1 MRHALAAIILLV
13 SSTAVANP
21 KAIEKTVK
29 TSIVEL
35 AKLADNNALNFT
47 SDALVLSPV
56 GNKVDMA
63 STDGCVSGAVANA
76 LYGCMQGSISHKPGA
91 VISGT
96 AGGVGWF
103 LAPFTA
109 TFEGDNPEGGPAKP
123 DKTNM
128 RMGGIVTGG
137 GKTWTI
143 AAAMYVATISDKE
156 LLKGTSGTP
165 ASGAPKLSG
174 DKKLAG
180 VVAGWFTSGFAPNAA
195 KNKPLIASG
204 TSPSE
209 MKSGSGA
216 VTLVKSWDK
225 LKLGATTVDAQL
237 LADGKI
243 GWVTAEVKL
252 PRKSGKGAVT
262 MTLAA
267 IVVPDGD
274 SWRWVSLLYQS
285 FVIGGR

>member
-1 MRHALAAIILLV
+1 MRHVLAVTILLA
-13 SSTAVANP
+13 SHAALANP

-35 AKLADNNALNFT
+35 GKLADNSALNFT
-47 SDALVLSPV
+47 SDAIVLSPV

-76 LYGCMQGSISHKPGA
+76 LYGCMQGSVSHKPGA

-109 TFEGDNPEGGPAKP
+109 TFEADNPEGGSSKP
-123 DKTNM
+123 DKSSM
-128 RMGGIVTGG
+128 RMGGIVTGSG
-137 GKTWTI
+137 TTWTI

-156 LLKGTSGTP
+156 MLNGTGGTP

-180 VVAGWFTSGFAPNAA
+180 IVAGWFTSGFAPNAA
-195 KNKPLIASG
+195 KKGTLVASG

-252 PRKSGKGAVT
+252 PRKGGKGAVT

-274 SWRWVSLLYQS
+274 TWRWVSLMYQS
-285 FVIGGR
+285 AGPGF